1 MYYRN
6 LGKANVRVSEI
17 SMGCNRLGQDIRTEA
32 EWIGLV
38 HRAVE
43 LGVNLFDTAEAYG
56 DWGGSEEI
64 LGKALVGRPDV
75 LVATK
80 VSRSRETGE
89 KRFNTERVIKH
100 AEQSLQRLQR
110 DCIDIFQLHSP
121 SLQDMQEY
129 AWAEAMDKLKQQGK
143 VRFAGVSINDAESG
157 IWLIEN
163 NLAEVLQV
171 RYSMLEPEVGDQVF
185 PLAEEHGV
193 GIMVRM
199 PMTRGILTGKYE
211 SVEDVDEDN
220 RARLMGED
228 MSTLIDRGNRFR
240 PLAAE
245 KGVTMAQFAL
255 QYAITPEAVSAAIP
269 GARNSEQLEENV
281 GASNGTGLSPEELDA
296 VAEIQSEWLS

>member
-1 MYYRN
+1 
-6 LGKANVRVSEI
+6 
-17 SMGCNRLGQDIRTEA
+17 MGCNRLGQDIRTEA